1 MANIKDQLKGG
12 ISAMFGEGAEIVP
25 EKNPEEDVIESM
37 VTERRTF
44 MTGRKPKGER
54 EELARDTD
62 MRTSVIVN
70 KQQWAIVREIALRE
84 CMTIKDVVFAMFQLG
99 ISLYEQKNGKV
110 RVRKPSGTKELF

>member
-44 MTGRKPKGER
+44 MTDGSRRGRGKSLHVIQTC
-54 EELARDTD
+54 ELQ
-62 MRTSVIVN
+62 S
-70 KQQWAIVREIALRE
+70 
-84 CMTIKDVVFAMFQLG
+84 
-99 ISLYEQKNGKV
+99 
-110 RVRKPSGTKELF
+110 

>member
-44 MTGRKPKGER
+44 MTGRKPKGR
-54 EELARDTD
+54 GRSLLKT
-62 MRTSVIVN
+62 RT
-70 KQQWAIVREIALRE
+70 
-84 CMTIKDVVFAMFQLG
+84 
-99 ISLYEQKNGKV
+99 
-110 RVRKPSGTKELF
+110 